1 MQMIIIIA
9 FMASAFIL
17 QLLFGYLQVQNFTK
31 AYVEL
36 RQKGKVAIGKRPGKF
51 RAGTIV
57 LLAINHGGQIIDAKK
72 MQGVTVFS
80 SFKKL
85 KGLENRPIL
94 SLKEKDL
101 KDYNKLLR
109 LTIED
114 AVNNYKI
121 VMKGGEIP
129 LKESIYRR
137 VIAKAESVVL
147 AKK

>member
-129 LKESIYRR
+129 LKVSIYRR